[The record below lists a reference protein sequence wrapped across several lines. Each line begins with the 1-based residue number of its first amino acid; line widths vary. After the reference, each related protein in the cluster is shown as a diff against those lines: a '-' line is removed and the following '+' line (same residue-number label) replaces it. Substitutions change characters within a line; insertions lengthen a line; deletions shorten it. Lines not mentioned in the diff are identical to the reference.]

1 MAKSFDEI
9 VKESMD
15 RSNIQSSEIPSL
27 DLYIDQI
34 ITLLE
39 ENLANNKRDEKD
51 KILTKTMVNNYS
63 KQGVIQSIKGKKY
76 SKNHILEM
84 LMIYSM
90 KNTLS
95 IDEIKRILTPLY
107 QDDKV
112 SQLSLLYDRFIELK
126 QTHKQDMG
134 DMIEKVFENENF
146 DFGKDEDRLVILLCL
161 CALSEFYKVI
171 AQQLIDEYYPLKK
184 SK

>member
-1 MAKSFDEI
+1 MTRNFEEI
-9 VKESMD
+9 VSSSMD
-15 RSNIQSSEIPSL
+15 RSNICSSDIPSL

-39 ENLANNKRDEKD
+39 EKLADNKRSDKD

-84 LMIYSM
+84 LMVYSM

-95 IDEIKRILTPLY
+95 IDEIKRVLEPLY
-107 QDDKV
+107 QEDKV
-112 SQLSLLYDRFIELK
+112 DQLSTLYDQFIELK

-134 DMIEKVFENENF
+134 DMIQKVFENENF
-146 DFGKDEDRLVILLCL
+146 NFEQDEDRLVILLCL

-171 AQQLIDEYYPLKK
+171 AQQLIDEYYPAKK

>member
-1 MAKSFDEI
+1 MTRNFEEI
-9 VKESMD
+9 VSSSMD
-15 RSNIQSSEIPSL
+15 RSNICSSDIPSL

-39 ENLANNKRDEKD
+39 EKLADNKRGDKD

-84 LMIYSM
+84 LMVYSM

-95 IDEIKRILTPLY
+95 IDEIKEI
-107 QDDKV
+107 
-112 SQLSLLYDRFIELK
+112 
-126 QTHKQDMG
+126 
-134 DMIEKVFENENF
+134 
-146 DFGKDEDRLVILLCL
+146 
-161 CALSEFYKVI
+161 I
-171 AQQLIDEYYPLKK
+171 AE
-184 SK
+184 